1 MDMKRFDQIVEKYE
15 DVDFS
20 TKRVSDSEL
29 ETILKQYDLKMGPQ
43 LRTYVLNYGYLGCRN
58 VEFYGVNAIQKEK
71 SDMFVQTEYLHKYF
85 DLTKNFIAFE
95 SKGEGDY
102 VLIDEKD
109 EMWLFDSEEKKLT
122 KLNKNLYEYI
132 EETFDTL

>member
-1 MDMKRFDQIVEKYE
+1 MKRFDQIVEKYE

-29 ETILKQYDLKMGPQ
+29 ETILKQYGLKMGPQ
-43 LRTYVLNYGYLGCRN
+43 LRTYVLNYVSLGCRN

-122 KLNKNLYEYI
+122 KLNKILYEYI

>member
-109 EMWLFDSEEKKLT
+109 EMWLFDLEEKKLT
-122 KLNKNLYEYI
+122 KLNKILYEYI

>member
-1 MDMKRFDQIVEKYE
+1 MKRFDQIVEKYE

>member
-122 KLNKNLYEYI
+122 KLNKILYEYI

>member
-1 MDMKRFDQIVEKYE
+1 MNMKRLDQIVEKYD

-20 TKRVSDSEL
+20 AKRVSDSEL
-29 ETILKQYDLKMGPQ
+29 GTILKQYDLKMGPQ
-43 LRTYVLNYGYLGCRN
+43 LRTYVLDYGYLGCKN

-95 SKGEGDY
+95 SEGEGDY
-102 VLIDEKD
+102 VLIDEND
-109 EMWLFDSEEKKLT
+109 EMWLFNSEEKKLAKT
-122 KLNKNLYEYI
+122 NKVLFEYI
-132 EETFDTL
+132 EETFDAL